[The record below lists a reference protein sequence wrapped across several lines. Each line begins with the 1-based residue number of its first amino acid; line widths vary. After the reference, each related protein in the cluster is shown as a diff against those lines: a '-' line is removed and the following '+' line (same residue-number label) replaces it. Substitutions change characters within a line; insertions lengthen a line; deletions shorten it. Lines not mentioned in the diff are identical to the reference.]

1 MKKKTVF
8 FSLAI
13 LLVILFNQ
21 ILEIKSEATTTS
33 LTISSTSNDSS
44 SSSNKFIV
52 KGEENEYENEGG
64 ECKDNIGCGRN
75 ASRLILSF
83 LFLILLSMLVIYV
96 LTRIN
101 IHYIPESLAVVIY
114 GIIIGIII
122 KYSNVDTF
130 KHLASYNPNEFFL
143 FILPLIIFETG
154 LTLNK
159 KEFFRN
165 IKSILVLATIG
176 TLIAFL
182 LTGFGLYLLGIWGV
196 SPKITLFESL
206 LVSSISS
213 ATDPVAT
220 LGIFKVLDVDPT
232 LFLIVLGES
241 ILNDAVSVILYD
253 SVLQYDNIKEL
264 WKPVLLFF
272 GISIGSVIIGVLISI
287 ILTLL
292 LKFTTIKFTTNTN
305 TTNTDATTST
315 FRLFEIIFIIII
327 SYSSYIIAD
336 SIYLSGILSSFF
348 CGITSSHYLYKSL
361 SDESKLSIS
370 QLFRMIAFIGETIV
384 FIYIGLVLP
393 NFNFQ
398 FNIKLLVWTFL
409 LLLISRAI
417 SIFPTFFIINKLNN
431 NNSNNKN
438 NNNKNNNNGG
448 GGGNMVSI
456 GIQIVI
462 WVSGLRGAISFS
474 LMEESEIQENVSSIE
489 SANLLKTDILMIVYS
504 TLFIFGSLTYPILKL
519 LKIKTDVSSTNN
531 KDNQDNDDS
540 SVDDSTGGGGSDSN
554 KLLKNF
560 KQRSGALYRIFKY
573 LIYLDNFLLNFF
585 SNKKGLSPR
594 MKSSISSS
602 FKCDNDD
609 KNIGGGGGDGNNR
622 NSIQLETFNNR
633 HFSFNKDDEDYYD
646 DNQTQNESNSGRE
659 LLFTMD
665 SENETTTA
673 HDNKNNNNSNNNN
686 NNNNDG

>member
-21 ILEIKSEATTTS
+21 ILEIKSEATTTTS
-33 LTISSTSNDSS
+33 LTISTSNEGSS
-44 SSSNKFIV
+44 STSNKFIV

-101 IHYIPESLAVVIY
+101 IHYIPESLAVVVY

-292 LKFTTIKFTTNTN
+292 LKFTTIKFTTTTN
-305 TTNTDATTST
+305 TTNTTTTDATSST

-361 SDESKLSIS
+361 SDETKQSIS

-431 NNSNNKN
+431 KNKL

-519 LKIKTDVSSTNN
+519 LKIKTDVSSTIN
-531 KDNQDNDDS
+531 KDSQDNDDS
-540 SVDDSTGGGGSDSN
+540 SVDDSSGGSDSN

-560 KQRSGALYRIFKY
+560 KQRSGALYRVFKY

-609 KNIGGGGGDGNNR
+609 KNIGGDGNNR

-665 SENETTTA
+665 SENETTTSTTTA
-673 HDNKNNNNSNNNN
+673 HDNKNNKN
-686 NNNNDG
+686 NNNNDDE

>member
-1 MKKKTVF
+1 MKKKAVF
-8 FSLAI
+8 FSLVI
-13 LLVILFNQ
+13 LLAILFNQ
-21 ILEIKSEATTTS
+21 ILEIKGEGTTS
-33 LTISSTSNDSS
+33 LVNSDSGINNNNNNNISSN
-44 SSSNKFIV
+44 NEFIV
-52 KGEENEYENEGG
+52 KASASAEEN

-83 LFLILLSMLVIYV
+83 LFLILLSMVVIYG

-101 IHYIPESLAVVIY
+101 IHYIPESLVVVVY
-114 GIIIGIII
+114 GIVIGIIV

-130 KHLASYNPNEFFL
+130 KHLASYNPNDFFL

-159 KEFFRN
+159 RAFFKN

-176 TLIAFL
+176 TLIAFS
-182 LTGFGLYLLGIWGV
+182 LTGFGLYLLGSWGV

-206 LVSSISS
+206 LLSSISS

-253 SVLQYDNIKEL
+253 SVLQYDSISEL

-272 GISIGSVIIGVLISI
+272 GISIGSVVIGILISI

-292 LKFTTIKFTTNTN
+292 LKYTTTKFTT
-305 TTNTDATTST
+305 TTTETTEATT

-327 SYSSYIIAD
+327 SYSSYVIAD

-348 CGITSSHYLYKSL
+348 CGIASSHYLCKSL
-361 SDESKLSIS
+361 SDDTKQSIS
-370 QLFRMIAFIGETIV
+370 QILRMVAFVGETIV
-384 FIYIGLVLP
+384 FIYIGMVLP

-398 FNIKLLVWTFL
+398 FNIKLLVWTFF

-431 NNSNNKN
+431 NNKNNNKN
-438 NNNKNNNNGG
+438 NNNKNNNN
-448 GGGNMVSI
+448 NNNLVSL

-474 LMEESEIQENVSSIE
+474 LMEESEIEENVSSSE
-489 SANLLKTDILMIVYS
+489 SARLLKTDILMIVYS

-519 LKIKTDVSSTNN
+519 LKIKTDVSATTTTNN
-531 KDNQDNDDS
+531 NDSQDNDDS
-540 SVDDSTGGGGSDSN
+540 SGVDDNSDSN
-554 KLLKNF
+554 KLLNDF
-560 KQRSGALYRIFKY
+560 KQRSGPLYRVIKY
-573 LIYLDNFLLNFF
+573 FIYLDNFLLNFF

-609 KNIGGGGGDGNNR
+609 KNIGGSNR

-646 DNQTQNESNSGRE
+646 DSQTQNESNSGRE

-665 SENETTTA
+665 SENETTTTPTTA
-673 HDNKNNNNSNNNN
+673 HKNN
-686 NNNNDG
+686 DE